1 MSDDDFMQESDQE
14 YDFDYE
20 DDEDEESPDVD
31 VENKYYNAKQMKQSS
46 PQEAIDEFLAV
57 VALEKEK
64 GDWYACFTQPK
75 AVTRV
80 VAYG

>member
-20 DDEDEESPDVD
+20 TDEDEESPDVD
-31 VENKYYNAKQMKQSS
+31 VENKYYNAKQMKQGN

-64 GDWYACFTQPK
+64 GDWYFHKVETSGG
-75 AVTRV
+75 
-80 VAYG
+80 YG